1 MSRLPR
7 CSVKEAVEKQIC
19 SPEEPPWYN
28 ECFISLLPLIWQNER
43 KRWQADIQ
51 ISKTFW
57 ALWSSSGSS
66 DEEWMKI
73 VETRNKSTKQTT
85 QYSLHSNIGLIFSP
99 HCDIFPC
106 TWTIISFVQHPWIL
120 AWIFNFTFSLA
131 DWRIDVKSLCE
142 SNKNHSIS
150 PVCGYRIW
158 GDRAWVGKK
167 INKNESGFIYSALC
181 WWKDGQSFIIDVD
194 WVWVYNDVWVNCSF
208 NSASPI

>member
-85 QYSLHSNIGLIFSP
+85 QYTLHFNIGLIFRP

-106 TWTIISFVQHPWIL
+106 TLNNYFHLCNTLGYWLGYSTLHSVWQIEGLMWNHYVKVTRIIAYPQCVATEFEETGLGW
-120 AWIFNFTFSLA
+120 A
-131 DWRIDVKSLCE
+131 
-142 SNKNHSIS
+142 
-150 PVCGYRIW
+150 
-158 GDRAWVGKK
+158 KK
-167 INKNESGFIYSALC
+167 
-181 WWKDGQSFIIDVD
+181 
-194 WVWVYNDVWVNCSF
+194 
-208 NSASPI
+208 